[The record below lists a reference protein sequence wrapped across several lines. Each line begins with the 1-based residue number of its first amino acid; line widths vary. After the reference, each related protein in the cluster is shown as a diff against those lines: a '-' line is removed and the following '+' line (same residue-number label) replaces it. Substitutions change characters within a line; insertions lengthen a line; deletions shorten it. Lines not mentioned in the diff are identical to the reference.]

1 MSKKTFADSVT
12 EIAAA
17 AVDVAPPA
25 AVVPE
30 GAIEHA
36 PAAPLVVSTP
46 SPMDDF
52 DGEISRSDVKVP
64 RLQLAQSIGPLS
76 DDFPSGTWVINKK
89 VAIAAK
95 DELLTVIPLRAVKY
109 YQEKLEYSVSGPMPR
124 RFSTMSDVTA
134 AGLRADWGPDS
145 EPPQI
150 QECLD
155 LTLLIQAPSATPSPE
170 FSFVFGGKSYALL
183 NWSITSYTAYDAA
196 ARPLLSART
205 LYLPSFHAREWTLN
219 SEKHLMKNGNS
230 TMRPSLVA
238 ADPTSEAFQA
248 WSGGLL

>member
-1 MSKKTFADSVT
+1 MSIKTFAESVT
-12 EIAAA
+12 EIAATT
-17 AVDVAPPA
+17 VT
-25 AVVPE
+25 E

-36 PAAPLVVSTP
+36 PPAPVAVVAA
-46 SPMDDF
+46 SPMSDF
-52 DGEISRSDVKVP
+52 EGEISRSDVKVP

-76 DDFPSGTWVINKK
+76 DDFPSGTWVINKRT
-89 VAIAAK
+89 AIAAK
-95 DELLTVIPLRAVKY
+95 DEPMSIVPLRAVKY
-109 YQEKLEYSVSGPMPR
+109 YQEKLDYSVSGPMPR
-124 RFSTMSDVTA
+124 RFSTMDDVTA

-155 LTLLIQAPSATPSPE
+155 LTLLIESRSSTPSPE
-170 FSFVFGGKSYALL
+170 FSFVFDGKCYALIS
-183 NWSITSYTAYDAA
+183 WSITSYTAYDAA

-205 LYLPSFHAREWTLN
+205 LYLPSFHARRWNLA
-219 SEKHLMKNGNS
+219 SEKHVMKNGNS